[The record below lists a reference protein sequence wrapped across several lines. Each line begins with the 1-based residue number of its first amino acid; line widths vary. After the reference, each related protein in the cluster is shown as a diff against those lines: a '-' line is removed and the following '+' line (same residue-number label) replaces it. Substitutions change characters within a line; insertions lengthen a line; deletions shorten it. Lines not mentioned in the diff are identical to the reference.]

1 MKIVYWL
8 VGLLIVIT
16 VLLYLTSQFGH
27 SSFQKRGEQEAKQIL
42 TKTDLSQIETIE
54 QKDLDGLPD
63 PVKRWLD
70 FSQIIGKEKIKTVR
84 LKQKG
89 LMRTSPGQK
98 GMKTIA
104 EQYFNAQTPSFI
116 WLARVNM
123 APLIYFAGKDTY
135 NEGKGHMLI
144 KVLSLFPVVD
154 DRGEEMDQGTLTR
167 YLGEII
173 WFPTAA
179 LSDYISWEE
188 IDSETAK
195 ATMSYKGV
203 SDSAVFNFDE
213 EGRVLSFNCER
224 YYNSDDG
231 YRLENYHAP
240 VFDYQEFSGIKIPTQ
255 AKAIWELESGDYEYY
270 DMEITEI
277 EYNINGTY

>member
-1 MKIVYWL
+1 MKILYWS
-8 VGLLIVIT
+8 VGLLVVIL
-16 VLLYLTSQFGH
+16 VLIYLASQFGH
-27 SSFQKRGEQEAKQIL
+27 SSFQKRGEQEAKEIL
-42 TKTDLSQIETIE
+42 SKNDLSKIETIE
-54 QKDLDGLPD
+54 KEDLEGLPD
-63 PVKRWLD
+63 PVKRWLN
-70 FSQIIGKEKIKTVR
+70 FSQVIGKEKIKTVR

-98 GMKTIA
+98 GMKTTA
-104 EQYFNAQTPSFI
+104 DQYFNTETPSFI

-123 APLIYFAGKDTY
+123 APLIYFAGKDKY
-135 NEGKGHMLI
+135 DDGRGHMLI

-188 IDSETAK
+188 IDSRSAK
-195 ATMSYKGV
+195 ATMSYQGV
-203 SDSAVFNFDE
+203 TASAVFNFDE
-213 EGRVLSFNCER
+213 EGRVSSYNCER

-240 VFDYQEFSGIKIPTQ
+240 VWDYQEFSGIKIPTQ
-255 AKAIWELESGDYEYY
+255 AKAIWKLESGDYEYY
-270 DMEITEI
+270 DMEITGLEFNVNEI
-277 EYNINGTY
+277 Y